1 MHVRFQ
7 PLSLLKHMNI
17 LARTVKL
24 RSLTAALI
32 GSLILAGCAS
42 TGSSFLQD
50 ASVAADPRLTK
61 SSDAEFFSKSGYQA
75 CAAGALTGVLG
86 CTLSNSSNKALCAV
100 AAGIATCGV
109 AMGANY
115 YLDQRRSEYANSAE
129 RLKVMSNDVR
139 EDTKKVQ
146 ERTQTALQVIAD
158 DKKSLARIQTDM
170 KRQAL
175 DKTAAQKDLGRI
187 DKNIAVL
194 RKDLDNMNDKV
205 AQYREVS
212 DAESSAG
219 NKKQAAQLDAEI
231 KKMNSQVAS
240 LQGEVDMLFEQRSAI
255 TLG

>member
-1 MHVRFQ
+1 
-7 PLSLLKHMNI
+7 MNTF
-17 LARTVKL
+17 LRKVKL
-24 RSLTAALI
+24 RTLSAALI
-32 GSLILAGCAS
+32 GTLILTGCAS
-42 TGSSFLQD
+42 TGSSLLQD
-50 ASVAADPRLTK
+50 VTTSADPRLTK

-75 CAAGALTGVLG
+75 CAAGALTGVLA
-86 CTLSNSSNKALCAV
+86 CTLSNSSNKALCAI
-100 AAGIATCGV
+100 AAGVATCGV

-129 RLKVMSNDVR
+129 RLKVMSDDVR
-139 EDTKKVQ
+139 EDTRKVQ

-158 DKKSLARIQTDM
+158 DKKSLARIQTEM

-175 DKTAAQKDLGRI
+175 DKAAAQKDLGRI

-212 DAESSAG
+212 DAERASG
-219 NKKQAAQLDAEI
+219 NKRQAGKLDEEI
-231 KKMNSQVAS
+231 KKMNAQVAS